1 MNTVSTTVDTA
12 ETIAKIQANID
23 AIAAS
28 NFGIHFCCKTAE
40 AAIKFA
46 SAAQADTNNP
56 FYGDK
61 IEVNNREVV
70 ICPPNSNTSYNVR
83 KLAEIFCTE
92 FSNQFGIDIIDFT
105 ETVYYN

>member
-92 FSNQFGIDIIDFT
+92 FSNQFGVDIIDFT

>member
-28 NFGIHFCCKTAE
+28 NFGIHFCCKTA
-40 AAIKFA
+40 ATAIKFA
-46 SAAQADTNNP
+46 THVMNDVGNP

-61 IEVNNREVV
+61 VEVNNREVV

-105 ETVYYN
+105 ETVHYN